1 MTVDTSR
8 TETVLVTGGSG
19 YLGSRII
26 VTLLEQGFAV
36 RATVRSPDRE
46 AELRTMIASEADKT
60 AGLSV
65 YVADLLKDDGWE
77 QAAKGATHVIHSA
90 SPMPAGEFRGGDL
103 LTPAREGTRRVLEA
117 ATKAGVK
124 RVVVTSSA
132 LAALPPLGSFA
143 PIDETLWTE
152 RPDKPAF
159 AYARAKTLAEQAAWS
174 FVESRLNA
182 PQLTTIL
189 PGFIQGPVLG
199 ADYSASVDL
208 IAQMMTGKMPMA
220 PRVGFIVVDVRDLAD
235 LHVRAMLS
243 PEAAGERLLAM
254 GDFLWLTDFAN
265 ILQQRFGARAN
276 KVPKRN
282 MPDWLAKTLALF
294 NKDLAS
300 LVPELGVERTGNS
313 AKAKRLLNW
322 QTRPAAQSITDAGA
336 SLIEKGLV

>member
-1 MTVDTSR
+1 MIGDASR

-19 YLGSRII
+19 YLGSWLI
-26 VTLLEQGFAV
+26 VTLLRQGFSV

-46 AELRTMIASEADKT
+46 AELRALIASEVDAP

-77 QAAKGATHVIHSA
+77 RATSGATYVIHSA
-90 SPMPAGEFRGGDL
+90 SPMPAGEFRGKDL

-117 ATKAGVK
+117 ATNAGVK
-124 RVVVTSSA
+124 RVVLTSSA
-132 LAALPPLGSFA
+132 LAALPPLGSSA
-143 PIDETLWTE
+143 PIDEALWTD

-174 FVESRLNA
+174 FVKSRPHA

-220 PRVGFIVVDVRDLAD
+220 PRVGFIVVDVRDLAE
-235 LHVRAMLS
+235 LHVRAMLA

-265 ILQQRFGARAN
+265 VLQQRFGARAG

-282 MPDWLAKTLALF
+282 MPDWLARTLALF
-294 NKDLAS
+294 NVDLAS
-300 LVPELGVERTGNS
+300 LVPDLGVERMGNS
-313 AKAKRLLNW
+313 SKAKRLLDW
-322 QTRPAAQSITDAGA
+322 RTRPAAESISDAGA